1 MYSARDDARLRAPGC
16 PIRKSPDQSLFGGSP
31 KLFAAYHV
39 LHRWLA
45 PRHSPCALSS
55 LTIQRVSHTQ
65 DCTLTEDTYY
75 SVVKDQLGTLLP
87 LRVKQGPKL
96 YLSANQTQLINLANR
111 NLAAQAEATGFW
123 MHSQKRKAIVT
134 HPNLNSS
141 PLPGKFTRTFW
152 WSGPGL
158 NRQPPACKADALPI
172 ELPPRPGSGGPR

>member
-1 MYSARDDARLRAPGC
+1 MDSARDDARLGAPGC

-75 SVVKDQLGTLLP
+75 SVVKDQSGTLLP
-87 LRVKQGPKL
+87 LTVKQGPKL
-96 YLSANQTQLINLANR
+96 FVETGASLTTRRRDPAIAPRQKILVERTGI
-111 NLAAQAEATGFW
+111 EPAT
-123 MHSQKRKAIVT
+123 
-134 HPNLNSS
+134 
-141 PLPGKFTRTFW
+141 
-152 WSGPGL
+152 PGL
-158 NRQPPACKADALPI
+158 QSRCSPN
-172 ELPPRPGSGGPR
+172 

>member
-45 PRHSPCALSS
+45 PRHSPCALIS
-55 LTIQRVSHTQ
+55 LTIQRFSHTQ
-65 DCTLTEDTYY
+65 GCTLDRRYLLF
-75 SVVKDQLGTLLP
+75 SCQRPNQAPHFLLAVKC
-87 LRVKQGPKL
+87 GPKL
-96 YLSANQTQLINLANR
+96 FFCPPIASAYDFRQ
-111 NLAAQAEATGFW
+111 G
-123 MHSQKRKAIVT
+123 V
-134 HPNLNSS
+134 
-141 PLPGKFTRTFW
+141 GW

-172 ELPPRPGSGGPR
+172 ELPPRRASSQDDDGGPR